1 MGKKFKHIEKKT
13 TLVGIIRRHSR
24 AFFITTGLI
33 FVVSIFWNYGTTFT
47 SSQKV
52 SEETLKLQL
61 ESAPSVVDGEPIDEV
76 FVSRLLGSKV
86 QQWRMQNPSSAP
98 GIMEM
103 IQFRTES
110 MDEIIERRI
119 LLNEAKFQKIEISE
133 KNIDERRERDLESF
147 FIEQD
152 EEGNFLEKFKNR
164 KEAKREFFKR
174 ISGLGMSETEYINAI
189 KEDLMIEEIEV
200 SISLQAQSESAMY
213 QKDLTESIKE
223 SLSQGK
229 SLTEIGLEINGSP
242 GVRVTASRW
251 VTRNQATSELIPFEE
266 LLAGK
271 VSEYSSNNENNFSI
285 SLEYREASGE
295 GFEKFKKERSSN
307 KDALDINS
315 LVSEDESDAKNDYE
329 AIRIQNIKIS
339 TPLNEFYQDIKS
351 KIRLAHEV
359 KINDQIYVIYKE
371 LLLGN
376 YESSSEKSLEETKKE
391 NARNEYFAL
400 CAWSFLLKNKTSSEG
415 ADSASLAEAKNCSN
429 QLLDLTPFDPYT
441 LLLSARVEIEL
452 GNNEKALE
460 IINSSKEFRGQNLN
474 ISFQI
479 SSLFREAGSEEM
491 ASLEDE
497 ERSEIINNFNNQLF

>member
-47 SSQKV
+47 SSQKL

-61 ESAPSVVDGEPIDEV
+61 ESAPSVVDGEPVDEV
-76 FVSRLLGSKV
+76 FISRLLGSKV

-110 MDEIIERRI
+110 MDEIIERKI
-119 LLNEAKFQKIEISE
+119 LLNEAKIQKIEISE
-133 KNIDERRERDLESF
+133 KNINERRERDLESF

-213 QKDLTESIKE
+213 QKDLAKSVKE

-251 VTRNQATSELIPFEE
+251 VTRNEAIAESIPFEE
-266 LLAGK
+266 LLAGNI
-271 VSEYSSNNENNFSI
+271 SEYSSDNENNFSI
-285 SLEYREASGE
+285 SLEYREAVGE
-295 GFEKFKKERSSN
+295 GFETFKKERSSN
-307 KDALDINS
+307 KDSLDINN

-359 KINDQIYVIYKE
+359 RINDQIYVIYKE

-376 YESSSEKSLEETKKE
+376 YESSSEKSLKETKEE

-400 CAWSFLLKNKTSSEG
+400 CAWSFLLKSKTSSEG
-415 ADSASLAEAKNCSN
+415 TDPGSLSEAKNCSD
-429 QLLDLTPFDPYT
+429 QLLDLAPFDPYN

-452 GNNEKALE
+452 GNNEKAVE
-460 IINSSKEFRGQNLN
+460 IINNSKEFRGQNLN

-479 SSLFREAGSEEM
+479 SSLFREAGNEEM

-497 ERSEIINNFNNQLF
+497 ERSKIINNFNNQLF